1 MLSSYLNYLV
11 GKMGSSI
18 DSDYLQQLEQAWER
32 WKGPDKATIWD
43 EDDNA
48 DEFVRTQTLKGGNV
62 MS

>member
-1 MLSSYLNYLV
+1 
-11 GKMGSSI
+11 MGSSI
-18 DSDYLQQLEQAWER
+18 DSDYLEQLEQAWER